1 MKTKP
6 TSGKKTHKMVDI
18 THKIKTLRTATA
30 QAIVK
35 VGSTETIQAIL
46 DKKVP
51 KGDVL
56 EVSRTAGLFAVKNT
70 SSAIPDC
77 HPIPIEYT
85 GIQFECLKESI
96 KIEVTVKTIYKTGV
110 EVEAMH
116 GASIV
121 ALTMYDMLKPI
132 DKNVEISTVKLLHKK
147 GGKSDYVTKQNPSLN
162 VAVLVCSDSVSAG
175 KKKDSAGKI
184 ITEKLEKLG
193 LSISNYD
200 IIPDEIR
207 DIQNS
212 VNKLCNTKTDLIILA
227 GGTGLSKRDVTPEAI
242 LPLIDRRIPGIE
254 EAIRSYGQERTPF
267 AMLSRSVVGFKGET
281 LLMALP
287 GSTNGAAE
295 SIDAV
300 FPSVLHLFQLL
311 NGFDHGK

>member
-1 MKTKP
+1 
-6 TSGKKTHKMVDI
+6 MVDI
-18 THKIKTLRTATA
+18 THKITTLRTAVA

-85 GIQFECLKESI
+85 GIQFECLEDSI
-96 KIEVTVKTIYKTGV
+96 KIEITVKTIYKTGV

-147 GGKSDYVTKQNPSLN
+147 GGKSDYAAKQNPNLN

-175 KKKDSAGKI
+175 KKKDTAGKA

-200 IIPDEIR
+200 IIPDEIAE
-207 DIQNS
+207 IQNA
-212 VNKLCNTKTDLIILA
+212 VHQLYDKKMDLIVLA

-242 LPLIDRRIPGIE
+242 IPLIDRRISGIE